1 VKKLFN
7 QFEILENNY
16 FEKTIR
22 NVKEEKEMNRIFIQG
37 KFKK

>member
-16 FEKTIR
+16 FGKTIR